1 MIRTMPYGV
10 ESPEPGGPAMIEA
23 VSFGSITIDGKTYT
37 SDILFFP
44 DGRVADAWRRRA
56 GHRLSM
62 ADIAPLVAAEP
73 EVIVA
78 GCGVSAR
85 MVPDSGMAGA
95 LARQGIEFF
104 AAANGEAA
112 EIFNR
117 HCGRRK
123 TGACFHLT
131 C

>member
-1 MIRTMPYGV
+1 
-10 ESPEPGGPAMIEA
+10 MIEA

-37 SDILFFP
+37 SDLLRFP
-44 DGRVADAWRRRA
+44 DGRVADAWRRHA

-62 ADIAPLVAAEP
+62 ADIATLVAAGP

-78 GCGVSAR
+78 GCGVSGR
-85 MVPDSGMAGA
+85 MVPDADLAGA
-95 LARQGIEFF
+95 LAELGIDFF

-112 EIFNR
+112 ERFNR